1 MSTETI
7 YPSNH
12 SGLAACECSVCTGA
26 VNPDQPTDASL
37 DPLAGGTANGKPI
50 WTPEQIAA
58 YLNRTGGGFANG
70 EGTFSE
76 VNNGRQNNIGDG
88 NNVITFGFFNTQ
100 AEVINNGYTY
110 TANNAQGVPTL
121 YGLAEVFN
129 FAPFTPEQ
137 RAAARE
143 AMQYW
148 DDVIAVSFRETSAND
163 ADMNF
168 GNLAS
173 APNTQ
178 AYARIPT
185 ASLDATLGGQVREI
199 GGDSWYSASQAS
211 NFQLDE
217 GLYGMNTLTH
227 EIGHAIGL
235 SHPGAYNFGPGF
247 AVTYANGAEYAQD
260 ARNYSIMSYWNPRD
274 LGTAGGDP
282 ATRDFDWSL
291 MSIAY
296 GATPMVHDI
305 LAAQRIYGADMT
317 TRTGNNTYGFNASGL
332 DIRDAHD
339 FVKTPW
345 PTMAIWDAG
354 GIDTLDASGYAVEQR
369 IDLTPGSLSSI
380 GGVTYEEAL
389 QKLSFEQVNA
399 NRVAAGY
406 APILRANYDANM
418 AALQADSFRGRLTDN
433 VGIAYGVI
441 IENAQGG
448 SGKDTII
455 GNSADNELFGNAGD
469 DDLSGKEGNDLLDG
483 GTGADKM
490 AGGTGNDRYVVDNAG
505 DLVIELAG
513 EGIDTVLSSIN
524 YTLGAN
530 VENLTLTGSAL
541 NGTGNELDNRLV
553 GNELAN
559 TLFGGAGNDVLMG
572 GAGNDALHGGAGNDR
587 LIGGDGIDRLT
598 GGAGAD
604 TFVAE
609 LNSTNVATKRGE
621 LSIDM
626 ILDFSSAQGDRI
638 DLSGIDADVTTAGHQ
653 TFKFVGN
660 ADPKTGEVGIKTFG
674 NVNAAEAALGID
686 LDGVDGKSPFGGP
699 VTVLF
704 GNNDGDSSADFA
716 FVLFDTQRIGAEDLM
731 FTTAQIV

>member
-12 SGLAACECSVCTGA
+12 SGLAACACSVCSGS
-26 VNPDQPTDASL
+26 VNPDQPADASL
-37 DPLAGGTANGKPI
+37 DPLAGGTANNKPI
-50 WTPEQIAA
+50 WTPEQIAS

-70 EGTFSE
+70 DGTFSE
-76 VNNGRQNNIGDG
+76 ANNGRQNNIGDG
-88 NNVITFGFFNTQ
+88 DNVITFGFFNTQ

-121 YGLAEVFN
+121 YGLSEVFQ
-129 FAPFTPEQ
+129 FGAFTPAQ

-148 DDVIAVSFRETSAND
+148 DDIIAVSFKEVSAND

-168 GNLAS
+168 GNLTNS
-173 APNTQ
+173 PNTQ

-185 ASLDATLGGQVREI
+185 AGLDATLAGQVREI
-199 GGDSWYSASQAS
+199 GGDSWYSISQAS

-217 GLYGMNTLTH
+217 GGYGMNTLTH

-317 TRTGNNTYGFNASGL
+317 TRTGDTTYGFNASGA

-339 FVKTPW
+339 FTKTPW

-354 GIDTLDASGYAVEQR
+354 GIDTLDASGYNVTQR

-380 GGVTYEEAL
+380 GGINYDERPTFA
-389 QKLSFEQVNA
+389 QVNA
-399 NRVAAGY
+399 NRALAGLPPVTQ
-406 APILRANYDANM
+406 ATYDANM
-418 AALQADSFRGRLTDN
+418 AALAADPFRGRLTDN
-433 VGIAYGVI
+433 VGIAYGAT
-441 IENAQGG
+441 IENAKGG

-455 GNSADNELFGNAGD
+455 GNSADNQLFGNAGA
-469 DDLSGKEGNDLLDG
+469 DDLTGNGGNDLLDG
-483 GTGADKM
+483 GIGADKM
-490 AGGTGNDRYVVDNAG
+490 AGGVGNDRFIVDNAG
-505 DLVIELAG
+505 DQVIELGG
-513 EGIDTVLSSIN
+513 EGVDTVLSSIS

-541 NGTGNELDNRLV
+541 TGTGNDLDNILI
-553 GNELAN
+553 GNALAN
-559 TLFGGAGNDVLMG
+559 QLFGGAGD
-572 GAGNDALHGGAGNDR
+572 DR
-587 LIGGDGIDRLT
+587 LAGGDGIDRLT
-598 GGAGAD
+598 GGQGAD

-609 LNSTNVATKRGE
+609 LNSSTVATKRGD
-621 LSIDM
+621 LSLDM
-626 ILDFSSAQGDRI
+626 ILDFSSADGDQI
-638 DLSGIDADVTTAGHQ
+638 DLSGIDANTGIEGMQA
-653 TFKFVGN
+653 FKFVGN
-660 ADPKTGEVGIKTFG
+660 ADVKTGEVGFKTFG
-674 NVNAAEAALGID
+674 SINAAESVLGID
-686 LDGVDGKSPFGGP
+686 LDGIDGKGADGA

-704 GNNDGDSSADFA
+704 GNNDADKDADFA
-716 FVLFDTQRIGAEDLM
+716 FVLFNTKSIGAEDLILAQ
-731 FTTAQIV
+731 AQIG